1 MGANKIRK
9 KKQIKNPKYLK
20 TMKKRVYHPH
30 QLTGEGLKVWKEL
43 KTDPAG
49 QDLPLS
55 DRLKMWDFFLTF
67 YPEFKTI

>member
-1 MGANKIRK
+1 M
-9 KKQIKNPKYLK
+9 KQRI
-20 TMKKRVYHPH
+20 YHPH

-43 KTDPAG
+43 KTDQTG

-55 DRLKMWDFFLTF
+55 ERLKMWDFFLTF